1 MADPSSTVSSALI
14 GEIFVER
21 GHITPAQLEEALATQ
36 ADTGELLGEILV
48 SRYNVPRVELA
59 GVLAEQW
66 ATMERGGGVTPNE
79 PMAEAAASFAAEN
92 ANDSATQGEVDFER
106 RPIGEIFVEQ
116 GVVTPGELESALAT
130 QAESGQRLGE
140 VLVAQGVITRLEL
153 ASALADQ
160 WSTLQKI
167 RPPEPK
173 PAAPWQEAAVRA
185 LPDGDAPLS
194 PTPHRYESSADV
206 EGLRDAVKALE
217 ERLRL
222 VSATSSAAAEPV
234 PDEALRELG
243 ETFERRL
250 EELGQRFD
258 ETLASDI
265 SLVRTA
271 MEELQARV
279 ASPSTDRVDEL
290 EQRLETAVDGL
301 LARIESATNTGDDEA
316 VESLR
321 ATLAGLEHRSAESPT
336 RDELDALRVAFGA
349 VSDDVRKLSE
359 TPSGISHDELE
370 QHLGRV
376 AAELGARID
385 TLAQIAPD
393 SGALEEVRAQVSALG
408 DRVAELPH
416 TAEPSDLAD
425 RVNGLGSRLDEVA
438 EAIAK
443 ASAESPTR
451 DELDALRVAFGAVS
465 DDVRKLSET
474 PSGISHDELEQH
486 LGRVAAELGAR
497 IDTLAQIA
505 PDSGALEEV
514 RAQVSALGD
523 RVAEL
528 PHTAEPSDLAD
539 RVNGLGSRLD
549 EVAEAIAKTNA
560 DTHALRG
567 AIDADRESRDAV
579 AGKLDE
585 TVLRLAAIDELRA
598 RVDALGD
605 APARVDAAVGEMDA
619 RLTLI
624 AGTVAGLPTA
634 DRVAALEDSL
644 ASLPGPDR
652 VAALEGAF
660 AELAELRSR
669 VDSIVATPA
678 GVSGDD
684 IAVLATRLDEL
695 GGRLDACAT
704 VAQINELEHAVDTV
718 RSVETGQIDSLR
730 TSVRELSEGLR
741 ELSSRQTGVSA
752 DELEHA
758 LSLLRLRLDELAAIQ
773 SSPLRGP
780 DDITREQVDELVSNE
795 RTAREELASRLSE
808 LGNTVAGFA
817 ELHRRIDGLA
827 QSAGMD
833 EVARQG
839 VTDLRAQLEGIG
851 TRIGESAGHEL
862 AELKARVDQL
872 ADSDAEDAFGSRLA
886 ELQAQ
891 VEQVADRL
899 DGAGLAADDLR
910 QLRDRVEV
918 LATDYGS
925 RLHALEATQGRVDE
939 LDHRLDQLSTPD
951 AETGQRL
958 VALESLHGRIDAL
971 AASAGS
977 DDVARQ
983 GVAELRTRLD
993 ALAELAAE
1001 LGSDE
1006 LARHDLAELTA
1017 RVDQLGAAGGSSED
1031 IAKLEAALARLED
1044 ALAAQRDDVEGRFGA
1059 IWGKVT
1065 ELDEYRGRIDR
1076 LDAVQAEA
1084 VGRDEVNDVKN
1095 HLATLA
1101 GRLESVAPSDWV
1113 AGIERTAAEAA
1124 AALTLR
1130 LEALEELATGADSSH
1145 ELAEARTALGALD
1158 TRIHQLAHS
1167 LEETRASVGAID
1179 GNVAATLQ
1187 AAVKD
1192 MVSAAT
1198 VAELAEQVHARLAAV
1213 EASAAPTKA
1222 ALDELGLRLGATEQ
1236 RAWALPEELDDRF
1249 ARLHQELMGRI
1260 DTLNTSQ
1267 SSALAAVQARLDEVG
1282 GADED
1287 RLATLESASL
1297 LASARLEGL
1306 EARLANADDTVAER
1320 VEVLESR
1327 FDKEAKRAEE
1337 RGKATEKAIRKGLA
1351 GLADRLTGNEQAYV
1365 ESGQALRRA
1374 IERLG
1379 AAVIEADTR
1388 IAEMPLDAPDGGY
1401 VAFVPTGDGYRL
1413 RPLEGVVPAVGDVLD
1428 LGEAGGQL
1436 RVTRIATSPLPLDRR
1451 ACAYLER
1458 V

>member
-301 LARIESATNTGDDEA
+301 LARIESATDTGNDEA

-321 ATLAGLEHRSAESPT
+321 ATLAGLEHR
-336 RDELDALRVAFGA
+336 
-349 VSDDVRKLSE
+349 
-359 TPSGISHDELE
+359 
-370 QHLGRV
+370 
-376 AAELGARID
+376 
-385 TLAQIAPD
+385 
-393 SGALEEVRAQVSALG
+393 
-408 DRVAELPH
+408 
-416 TAEPSDLAD
+416 
-425 RVNGLGSRLDEVA
+425 
-438 EAIAK
+438 
-443 ASAESPTR
+443 SAESPTR

-704 VAQINELEHAVDTV
+704 VAQINELEHTVDTV